1 MTESAVRCA
10 AARLRRRFGE
20 LVREEVAHT
29 VALSSEIDE
38 EIRYLIAVISA

>member
-1 MTESAVRCA
+1 MTECAVRCA

-29 VALSSEIDE
+29 VTHSSEIDG
-38 EIRYLIAVISA
+38 EIRYLIAVVSG